1 MLASQLRRRYVGS
14 ILLTLVVLMMP
25 VSVAYAPEAGEKR
38 AEKFVELAER
48 AGEKVGNFIDIIYAN
63 ETAID
68 TITHEGLID
77 ELEGNKT
84 LYEEWGLGNLTEARD
99 ALEAGDYAGAITNAT
114 EALTIF
120 RNVFKALNSILEEA
134 GVARGQLIDAQG
146 LIEAMKRAL
155 ERIERLREIAPPE
168 VLAIL
173 EAAEEYLDVTTA
185 IAWLR
190 EGRVNETAWN
200 MTQGNRLISLAHS
213 LLKGKAAEL
222 KDKRLEGYL
231 KLIENLY
238 DRLERL
244 AEKAGA
250 TDLLERLTGEAKPLV
265 EGARDAYTAG
275 EYATAIAKLVEAR
288 NILSEI
294 ERDLL
299 EFRRAG

>member
-25 VSVAYAPEAGEKR
+25 VSVAYAPEADEKR
-38 AEKFVELAER
+38 AEKFIELAER

-68 TITHEGLID
+68 TITDEGLID

-99 ALEAGDYAGAITNAT
+99 ALEAEDYAGAITNAT

-120 RNVFKALNSILEEA
+120 RDVFKALNDILEEA
-134 GVARGQLIDAQG
+134 GVPRGQLIDAQG

-155 ERIERLREIAPPE
+155 ERIERLREIAPSE

-173 EAAEEYLDVTTA
+173 DAAEEYLDIATA

-200 MTQGNRLISLAHS
+200 MTRANKLISLAHS

-231 KLIENLY
+231 RLIENLY
-238 DRLERL
+238 DRLLRL
-244 AEKAGA
+244 ASKADAGELV
-250 TDLLERLTGEAKPLV
+250 DQLEDEVEPLIGEARIAFAD
-265 EGARDAYTAG
+265 E
-275 EYATAIAKLVEAR
+275 EYEIAIARLVEAR

-294 ERDLL
+294 VRDLL